1 MFLLDIYFSKLKKRY
16 IHKRRKQKRLL
27 YNSNK
32 FNSTTSYQQQQQY
45 QQQRKKKQEMSWR
58 ALLSHNLQEIR
69 IHFCQ
74 SAQSSEG
81 LRNFVVKNYSDIKKL
96 NPKLPFLIREA
107 HGIEPVIYARYDWG
121 KEEKK
126 VVTNLTEQ
134 EVEEK
139 LKELCLLGNKM
150 DKSPES
156 ELDEPDIVTSY
167 QKPILTYRTV
177 F

>member
-1 MFLLDIYFSKLKKRY
+1 
-16 IHKRRKQKRLL
+16 
-27 YNSNK
+27 
-32 FNSTTSYQQQQQY
+32 
-45 QQQRKKKQEMSWR
+45 MSWR

-69 IHFCQ
+69 IHFCTTT
-74 SAQSSEG
+74 QSSEG
-81 LRNFVVKNYSDIKKL
+81 LRNFVVKNYTDLKRL
-96 NPKLPFLIREA
+96 NPKLPLLIREA

-126 VVTNLTEQ
+126 IVTNLSEQ

-150 DKSPES
+150 DRSPES
-156 ELDEPDIVTSY
+156 EMEEVDIVSAY
-167 QKPILTYRTV
+167 QKPILNFRPI

>member
-1 MFLLDIYFSKLKKRY
+1 MKNRSI
-16 IHKRRKQKRLL
+16 Q
-27 YNSNK
+27 
-32 FNSTTSYQQQQQY
+32 
-45 QQQRKKKQEMSWR
+45 MSWR

-69 IHFCQ
+69 ITFCQ
-74 SAQSSEG
+74 SNQSSEG
-81 LRNFVVKNYSDIKKL
+81 LRNFVVKNYSDLKRL
-96 NPKLPFLIREA
+96 NPKLPLLIREG
-107 HGIEPVIYARYDWG
+107 HGVEPVIYARYDWG

-139 LKELCLLGNKM
+139 LKELCLMGSKF

-156 ELDEPDIVTSY
+156 EFDEVDIVSAY
-167 QKPILTYRTV
+167 QKPILNYRPI